1 MSMCIVS
8 AALKFVLVD
17 LEMILRWL
25 LPSRRASDE
34 STFREGRSPFRI
46 LRHARII
53 AEGFTTVLLLP
64 MKNLPAAKYLEEVG
78 TGGPSAN
85 RFAGKWV
92 THTVHEI
99 AFIAPCVTHCQ

>member
-17 LEMILRWL
+17 LEIILRWL

-46 LRHARII
+46 LRH
-53 AEGFTTVLLLP
+53 
-64 MKNLPAAKYLEEVG
+64 G
-78 TGGPSAN
+78 TDN
-85 RFAGKWV
+85 
-92 THTVHEI
+92 
-99 AFIAPCVTHCQ
+99 C